1 MYFPSVAEARVAL
14 LNLGY
19 SMVSE
24 PAAGRGYIYCAP
36 GAPDVQ
42 VEVIHRD
49 LLNVQVVRLG
59 DFGPDATAELRAQ
72 VDGAEALKRHT
83 ADAARRQA
91 DARKQWGL

>member
-24 PAAGRGYIYCAP
+24 PAAGRGYIYRAP

-42 VEVIHRD
+42 VEILRVD
-49 LLNVQVVRLG
+49 LLDVQVVRLG
-59 DFGPDATAELRAQ
+59 DFATP
-72 VDGAEALKRHT
+72 
-83 ADAARRQA
+83 AD
-91 DARKQWGL
+91 